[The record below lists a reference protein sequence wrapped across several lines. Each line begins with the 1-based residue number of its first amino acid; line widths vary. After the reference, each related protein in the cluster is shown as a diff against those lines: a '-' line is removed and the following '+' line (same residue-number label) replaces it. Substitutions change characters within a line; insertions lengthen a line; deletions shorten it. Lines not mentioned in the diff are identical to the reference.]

1 MARNFGGVAVVMSN
15 MRDEAQNN
23 RFRHLPERPDPATWR
38 SGVDEGPLPQ
48 VIAEPAEVGDTDLRW
63 VAPELEAAR
72 QISDAI
78 VRRRGSRD

>member
-1 MARNFGGVAVVMSN
+1 MS
-15 MRDEAQNN
+15 DETQTN
-23 RFRHLPERPDPATWR
+23 RFRHLPERPDPATWQ
-38 SGVDEGPLPQ
+38 SDLDAGPLPQ
-48 VIAEPAEVGDTDLRW
+48 VIAESTEVGDTGLRW

>member
-1 MARNFGGVAVVMSN
+1 MS
-15 MRDEAQNN
+15 DEVQND

-38 SGVDEGPLPQ
+38 SGVDEEPLPQ
-48 VIAEPAEVGDTDLRW
+48 VILEPAEAEDTGLRW

-78 VRRRGSRD
+78 VRRRNSRV

>member
-15 MRDEAQNN
+15 MRDEAQND

-48 VIAEPAEVGDTDLRW
+48 VIAEPAEVGDTGLRW

>member
-1 MARNFGGVAVVMSN
+1 MS
-15 MRDEAQNN
+15 DKVQND

-38 SGVDEGPLPQ
+38 SGVDEEPLPQ
-48 VIAEPAEVGDTDLRW
+48 VIREPAGAEDTGLRW

-78 VRRRGSRD
+78 VRRRNSRV

>member
-1 MARNFGGVAVVMSN
+1 MGDKEHN
-15 MRDEAQNN
+15 D

-38 SGVDEGPLPQ
+38 SGRDEAPLPQ
-48 VIAEPAEVGDTDLRW
+48 AIAEPADVQDTGLRW